1 MSTNAL
7 HHGLRAGSYAPAVPA
22 ELWIW
27 ARVTPAPQLV
37 VTVFDT
43 CRSSWPDTTPRDLLD
58 EHGKGVGIV
67 GVVADAWG
75 AHLSRSR
82 LDPGRAPGK
91 AVWSAFTLP
100 GPWSD
105 AGLSVPPAIAARH
118 LAATLAARG
127 IDNVGHRHEHGVSL
141 VSVPLAGHSALNVW
155 VEPRSL
161 AFTDPA
167 GTRVRRPLVDL
178 QDLAEHLVRRTEE
191 SREGR

>member
-58 EHGKGVGIV
+58 EHGKGVGI
-67 GVVADAWG
+67 
-75 AHLSRSR
+75 
-82 LDPGRAPGK
+82 
-91 AVWSAFTLP
+91 
-100 GPWSD
+100 
-105 AGLSVPPAIAARH
+105 
-118 LAATLAARG
+118 
-127 IDNVGHRHEHGVSL
+127 DNVSHRHEHGVSL